1 MPWCTSHRHFVEKT
15 LAVEDDS
22 SAPAEEELP
31 LELRILASAAAQPP
45 LKRAR
50 VDAVTATPVGGAALV
65 PVVEEYWRI
74 NSTRS
79 AAYLPILQ
87 RAHTLTH
94 TRPHRARSTRRHCW
108 GNMALG
114 APHAP
119 EGGLTAAMQPAR
131 PVPDGD
137 APSARDRLRAE
148 GGQHQP
154 DLSAN
159 RRGARRYTHTHTH
172 THTDR

>member
-1 MPWCTSHRHFVEKT
+1 M
-15 LAVEDDS
+15 EDDS

-87 RAHTLTH
+87 RAHTRTH
-94 TRPHRARSTRRHCW
+94 TRPHTTHSTRRHC
-108 GNMALG
+108 
-114 APHAP
+114 
-119 EGGLTAAMQPAR
+119 
-131 PVPDGD
+131 
-137 APSARDRLRAE
+137 
-148 GGQHQP
+148 
-154 DLSAN
+154 
-159 RRGARRYTHTHTH
+159 
-172 THTDR
+172 